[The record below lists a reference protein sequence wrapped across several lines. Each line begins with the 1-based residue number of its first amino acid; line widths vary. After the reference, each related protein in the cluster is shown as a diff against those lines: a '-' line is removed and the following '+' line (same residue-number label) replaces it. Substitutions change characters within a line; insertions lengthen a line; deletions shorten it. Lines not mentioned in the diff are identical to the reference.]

1 MRSLKLGF
9 IFTLG
14 SALSMLL
21 SGCNA
26 LEPAFND
33 ATAKNLPRVDYVAGI
48 ASIEQA
54 CQHMAPSQTASAI
67 SGSDIQKVDR
77 IEVVADPESAASLVA
92 RGFALSLT
100 GDIAGTNTL
109 FNLALRRA
117 DTATPANRVRWSH
130 GWAMFNLRRHEC
142 ALAHFTAAYQANPDD
157 ARWAH
162 YTYAVTYWQMG
173 NKERAV
179 QFYAE
184 AVAQEP
190 ECWRDI
196 KTSIRCTGRWRNQEK
211 RAWGEL
217 FAAWRRH
224 RVAKSNEPAFN

>member
-1 MRSLKLGF
+1 MQALKLLFGLATSA
-9 IFTLG
+9 TL
-14 SALSMLL
+14 SA
-21 SGCNA
+21 CNA
-26 LEPAFND
+26 LAPVLHDAPARN
-33 ATAKNLPRVDYVAGI
+33 TPRVDYITGI
-48 ASIEQA
+48 ATIEQA
-54 CQHMAPSQTASAI
+54 CQTTAPARPATALTSA
-67 SGSDIQKVDR
+67 DVQKVDR

-100 GDIAGTNTL
+100 GDIAGTNAL
-109 FNLALRRA
+109 LNLALLRA

-130 GWAMFNLRRHEC
+130 GWAMFNLRQHQC
-142 ALAHFTAAYQANPDD
+142 ALAHFAAAYQANPDD

-173 NKERAV
+173 DSARAI

-190 ECWRDI
+190 ECWLDI

-217 FAAWRRH
+217 FAAWRQY
-224 RVAKSNEPAFN
+224 RVAKSREQVVD